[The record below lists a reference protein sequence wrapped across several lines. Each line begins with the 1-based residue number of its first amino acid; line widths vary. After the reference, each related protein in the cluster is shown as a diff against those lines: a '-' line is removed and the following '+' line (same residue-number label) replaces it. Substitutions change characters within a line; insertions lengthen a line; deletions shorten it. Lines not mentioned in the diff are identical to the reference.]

1 MSIRISSADCLLV
14 VVDMQQKFMKTIP
27 DSDTVIDRV
36 AWLCRMAG
44 KLNIPIL
51 ATEQN
56 PDKLGPTTEKV
67 LKELTSVDI
76 PGKLVFSCLG
86 AEGFSEN
93 VRKLGKKSVV
103 VCGIEA
109 QVCVL
114 QTCFDFLESGM
125 KVHVP
130 VDGVASR
137 LDFERDWALKRLE
150 AEGVRLETTEGLI
163 CQWLG
168 KAGTPEFK
176 EFQEFMKAR
185 KN

>member
-1 MSIRISSADCLLV
+1 MKLSSADSLLV
-14 VVDMQQKFMKTIP
+14 VVDMQHKFMKTIH
-27 DSDTVIDRV
+27 DSETVIDRV

-44 KLNIPIL
+44 RLDIPVI

-56 PDKLGPTTEKV
+56 PEKLGPTTEKV
-67 LKELTSVDI
+67 LKEISSLNI
-76 PGKLVFSCLG
+76 PGKMVFSCLA
-86 AEGFSEN
+86 AEGVSEKIKEYG
-93 VRKLGKKSVV
+93 RKTAV

-109 QVCVL
+109 QICVL
-114 QTCFDFLESGM
+114 QTCLDLLELGM
-125 KVHVP
+125 NVHIP

-137 LDFERDWALKRLE
+137 LDFEREWALRRLE
-150 AEGVRLETTEGLI
+150 GEGVRLETTEGLI

>member
-1 MSIRISSADCLLV
+1 MIVKISPTDSLLV
-14 VVDMQQKFMKTIP
+14 VVDMQQKFMKIIP
-27 DSDTVIDRV
+27 DSDSVIDRV

-44 KLNIPIL
+44 KLDIPIL

-56 PDKLGPTTEKV
+56 PEKLGPTTEKV
-67 LKELTSVDI
+67 ARELSSVAI
-76 PGKLVFSCLG
+76 PGKMVFSCLG
-86 AEGFSEN
+86 AEGFEEN
-93 VRKLGKKSVV
+93 IKKLGKKSAV

-114 QTCFDFLESGM
+114 QTCLDLLESGM

-137 LDFERDWALKRLE
+137 LDFEREWALRRLE
-150 AEGVRLETTEGLI
+150 GEGVRLETTESLI

-168 KAGTPEFK
+168 RAGTPEFK